1 MLPYTYVLFRDI
13 QKTKAD
19 YYKEHG
25 CGLSFQGAVQMLAN
39 AGICTDGIP
48 ENPDFLSW
56 NLTSY
61 QELRRL
67 VGQIPIALTE
77 IQNIKQAVHNDIRR
91 LSVYNHVQ
99 IAIEACCS
107 DMQLISVDYFSVC
120 YVLEGSCLL
129 KILSGERRL
138 HSGELCIIPP
148 GIPHALFTM
157 PEDLVVNIV
166 SAKEHFTENFSQL
179 LYRDN
184 IVSAFFRHALFQE
197 ARDPIF
203 FTMHAS
209 RNIRSLIQHL
219 FAEFITKD
227 SYSETLFNNYLQ
239 IFYANIIRASEN
251 PDEVSLPSGQ
261 TISRT
266 RMPAILNYVRQ
277 NYHTLTLDTL
287 ARHFHYDSAY
297 LSKQIRL
304 ATGKNYSDIVTELK
318 IAEARELL
326 AASEMSIEK
335 IAETVGYHSSDHFG
349 YVFKKE
355 TGLSPRQY
363 RRQTATIGP

>member
-1 MLPYTYVLFRDI
+1 MISCTYVLFGEI
-13 QKTKAD
+13 QKAKAK

-25 CGLSFQGAVQMLAN
+25 RGISFQNAVQILEDE
-39 AGICTDGIP
+39 GFCITGVP
-48 ENPDFLSW
+48 ETPDFLSW
-56 NLTSY
+56 NLTGY

-67 VGQIPIALTE
+67 VGQIPIALEE
-77 IQNIKQAVHNDIRR
+77 IRNVKQTVQNEIRR

-99 IAIEACCS
+99 ISIEACCS

-120 YVLEGSCLL
+120 YVLEGKCRL
-129 KILSGERRL
+129 KMSSSEREL
-138 HSGELCIIPP
+138 HAGELCILPP
-148 GIPHALFTM
+148 GVPHALFTM
-157 PEDLVVNIV
+157 PDDLVVNIV
-166 SAKEHFTENFSQL
+166 SAKDHFTENFSQL
-179 LYRDN
+179 LYRNN

-197 ARDPIF
+197 AHNPVF

-227 SYSETLFNNYLQ
+227 RYSETLFNNYLQ
-239 IFYANIIRASEN
+239 IFYANIIRASES
-251 PDEVSLPSGQ
+251 PDESFLPSDQ

-266 RMPAILNYVRQ
+266 RMPAILNYIRQ

-287 ARHFHYDSAY
+287 AEHFHYDSAY
-297 LSKQIRL
+297 LSRQIKST
-304 ATGKNYSDIVTELK
+304 TGKNYRNIITELK
-318 IAEARELL
+318 VEEAKELL
-326 AASEMSIEK
+326 AAGELSIET
-335 IAETVGYHSSDHFG
+335 IAETIGYNSSDHFG

-363 RRQTATIGP
+363 RKNTRA